1 MVTDIQARHAP
12 SVLAGELELSANWG
26 LPGVGYLLMIRP
38 DPAAAAALADV
49 QRQVLAFEPALLRQ
63 PESQLHTSI
72 AWLLPV
78 RRQFSEPKDAL
89 WASHGDGWLASI
101 AAITEATRPMRL
113 RYRRLV
119 AADAAIIALAAEP
132 NPVGRLRRELTAALG
147 LPWPI
152 TYSSVETVHTSLFRY
167 RQPLAD
173 PAGLL
178 RRLESLVIDIETA
191 VSELLMVRES
201 IYPTLAYEVL
211 RRLPL
216 RGGTDG
222 GEPDGGAG
230 GAAGGQP

>member
-1 MVTDIQARHAP
+1 M
-12 SVLAGELELSANWG
+12 LAGELELSTNWG

-38 DPAAAAALADV
+38 DPAAAAALANV
-49 QRQVLAFEPALLRQ
+49 QRQVLTLEPALLRQ
-63 PESQLHTSI
+63 PESQLHMSI

-78 RRQFSEPKDAL
+78 RREFSEPKDAL
-89 WASHGDGWLASI
+89 WASRGDGWLAAI
-101 AAITEATRPMRL
+101 TAITEATGPMRL

-119 AADAAIIALAAEP
+119 AADAAIIAVAAEP
-132 NPVGRLRRELTAALG
+132 NPVGRLRREITAALD

-152 TYSSVETVHTSLFRY
+152 TYSSVETVHASLFRY
-167 RQPLAD
+167 RQPLTD

-178 RRLESLVIDIETA
+178 RRLESLVIDIETE

-216 RGGTDG
+216 RGEPAGAQPDGAQPDGAQPDG
-222 GEPDGGAG
+222 GEPGV
-230 GAAGGQP
+230 QP